1 MKDFK
6 STLLLII
13 IIGLVGYNIFFLK
26 EMKTDVKSYNLK
38 IDSIQHD
45 IDSVVIANK
54 LLDTHLKTIHNEIV
68 LIDKDINT
76 VQTNIKTIK
85 ETTNEKVSNVDN
97 YAVHELYQFFTD
109 RYENR
114 LDSTS
119 KNSNSKTG
127 N

>member
-38 IDSIQHD
+38 IDSIQRD

-97 YAVHELYQFFTD
+97 YAVHELHQFFTD

>member
-38 IDSIQHD
+38 IDSIQRD